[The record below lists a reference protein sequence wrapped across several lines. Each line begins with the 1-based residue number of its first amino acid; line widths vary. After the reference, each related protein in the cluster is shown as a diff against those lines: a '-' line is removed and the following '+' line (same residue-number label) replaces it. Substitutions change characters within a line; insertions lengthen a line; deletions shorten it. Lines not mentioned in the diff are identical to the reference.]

1 MKTTNIK
8 KQQKNVTMHTSQL
21 SNSKFKKYIY
31 TEEDLGEGLLDA
43 GVPNPSQASN
53 VVNNLHELAERRY
66 ELIGNNTAARQ
77 KFPVAQDGI
86 AYAYFL

>member
-1 MKTTNIK
+1 
-8 KQQKNVTMHTSQL
+8 MHTRQL

-31 TEEDLGEGLLDA
+31 TEEDLGEGLLEA
-43 GVPNPSQASN
+43 GVCNPCQVSN
-53 VVNNLHELAERRY
+53 IENNLHENIERRY

>member
-1 MKTTNIK
+1 MKITNINTKQK
-8 KQQKNVTMHTSQL
+8 KGTMRTSQL
-21 SNSKFKKYIY
+21 SISKLKKYVY

-43 GVPNPSQASN
+43 GVSYPYQVSN
-53 VVNNLHELAERRY
+53 IENTLHEVPERRF

>member
-1 MKTTNIK
+1 
-8 KQQKNVTMHTSQL
+8 MHTNQL
-21 SNSKFKKYIY
+21 SIRKFKKYIY

-43 GVPNPSQASN
+43 GVCNPYQVSDIE
-53 VVNNLHELAERRY
+53 NNLHEHTEKRY

>member
-1 MKTTNIK
+1 
-8 KQQKNVTMHTSQL
+8 MHTSHL

-43 GVPNPSQASN
+43 GVSYPCQATN
-53 VVNNLHELAERRY
+53 VVNNLHELTERRY
-66 ELIGNNTAARQ
+66 ELIGNNTAAKQ